1 MPIIRAIHRPATDVA
16 PNDKAEAN
24 LRRDLSSSSDKSRLF
39 GLVSCLVIVAFLFG
53 LYGLATDVLKLPNA
67 ILFPGWEKIV
77 PAFSV
82 SFRQLIEGL
91 LSSLSLLVP
100 AVTLSILTG
109 VSAGVF
115 IGLNPKV
122 EAVLLPFI
130 RAMNPLPSTM
140 LIPYAIAVMPTF
152 YSSSLAIIY
161 IGVLW
166 PVLMNTLHG
175 VAMLEPRWIDN
186 ARCLNL
192 KGRQLVFKVVLPGAM
207 PQIFAGVNAGLIRS
221 FLLLTVAE
229 MIGSKAGLGFFVQY
243 YADFA
248 KYDRVIVGMIW
259 LSFIVVLIMTFFDL
273 LKKRVLHWTKKR

>member
-1 MPIIRAIHRPATDVA
+1 MLSDSGQSRYFGLLSCLAIVT
-16 PNDKAEAN
+16 
-24 LRRDLSSSSDKSRLF
+24 LLF
-39 GLVSCLVIVAFLFG
+39 GA
-53 LYGLATDVLKLPNA
+53 YGLITDVLRWPNA
-67 ILFPGWEKIV
+67 LLFPGWKKII
-77 PAFSV
+77 PAFEV
-82 SFRQLIEGL
+82 SAKQLVDGL

-100 AVTLSILTG
+100 AVALSILVG
-109 VSAGVF
+109 VGAGLF
-115 IGLNPKV
+115 IGLRPKV
-122 EAVLLPFI
+122 EAVLTPFI
-130 RAMNPLPSTM
+130 RAVNPLPSTM

-152 YSSSLAIIY
+152 WSSSFII
-161 IGVLW
+161 IFVGVLW
-166 PVLMNTLHG
+166 PVLINTLHG

-207 PQIFAGVNAGLIRS
+207 PQVFAGINAGLIRS

-259 LSFIVVLIMTFFDL
+259 LSFVVVVIMTMFDL
-273 LKKRVLHWTKKR
+273 LKKRILYWTKKR

>member
-1 MPIIRAIHRPATDVA
+1 MRHSTD
-16 PNDKAEAN
+16 E
-24 LRRDLSSSSDKSRLF
+24 SRFF
-39 GLVSCLVIVAFLFG
+39 GLLSCSVIIIFLFG
-53 LYGLATDVLKLPNA
+53 VYGLIADVLKIPNSV
-67 ILFPGWEKIV
+67 LFPGWGKII
-77 PAFSV
+77 PAFGISA
-82 SFRQLIEGL
+82 RQLIDGL

-109 VSAGVF
+109 VSAGIF
-115 IGLNPKV
+115 IGLRPRV
-122 EAVLLPFI
+122 EAVLTPFI

-152 YSSSLAIIY
+152 YSSSLIIIY

-207 PQIFAGVNAGLIRS
+207 PQIFAGINAGLIRS

-229 MIGSKAGLGFFVQY
+229 MIGSKAGLGFVVQY

-259 LSFIVVLIMTFFDL
+259 LSFVVVLIMTLFDL
-273 LKKRVLHWTKKR
+273 LKKRILYWTKKR

>member
-1 MPIIRAIHRPATDVA
+1 MNSLDA
-16 PNDKAEAN
+16 
-24 LRRDLSSSSDKSRLF
+24 KSRLY
-39 GLVSCLVIVAFLFG
+39 GLMSFLVIVIFLAG
-53 LYGLATDVLKLPNA
+53 VYGLLTDVLRLPNA
-67 ILFPGWEKIV
+67 VLFPGWQKII
-77 PAFSV
+77 PAFGL
-82 SFRQLIEGL
+82 SFKQLLEGL
-91 LSSLSLLVP
+91 ASSMGLLAP
-100 AVTLSILTG
+100 AVAASVLTG
-109 VSAGVF
+109 VAAGVI
-115 IGLNPKV
+115 IGLRPKI

-152 YSSSLAIIY
+152 WFSSWIIIY

-175 VAMLEPRWIDN
+175 IAMLEPRWIDN

-192 KGRQLVFKVVLPGAM
+192 TGRHLVFKVVLPGAM
-207 PQIFAGVNAGLIRS
+207 PQIFAGINAGLIRS

-229 MIGSKAGLGFFVQY
+229 MIGSKAGLGYFVQY

-259 LSFIVVLIMTFFDL
+259 LSFIVVLIMTLFDL
-273 LKKRVLHWTKKR
+273 LKKRILYWTKKR

>member
-1 MPIIRAIHRPATDVA
+1 MKS
-16 PNDKAEAN
+16 PNN
-24 LRRDLSSSSDKSRLF
+24 SKSRWF
-39 GLVSCLVIVAFLFG
+39 GLISCLAILLV
-53 LYGLATDVLKLPNA
+53 LAGSYALITDVLRIPNA
-67 ILFPGWEKIV
+67 VLFPGWRKII
-77 PAFSV
+77 PAFGV
-82 SFRQLIEGL
+82 SIKQLLEGL
-91 LSSLSLLVP
+91 ASSLSLLVP
-100 AVTLSILTG
+100 AVALSIITG
-109 VSAGVF
+109 VSAGVY
-115 IGLNPKV
+115 IGLRPKV
-122 EAVLLPFI
+122 EAVLTPFI

-152 YSSSLAIIY
+152 WSSSLIIIY

-175 VAMLEPRWIDN
+175 IAMLEPRWIDN

-192 KGRQLVFKVVLPGAM
+192 TGRRLVFKVVLPGAM

-259 LSFIVVLIMTFFDL
+259 LSFIVVLIMTLFDL
-273 LKKRVLHWTKKR
+273 LKKRILYWTKKR